1 MIGIDP
7 SLNGTGIAFYDIFG
21 DVITKRITVKKFR
34 GVHRLRYVR
43 DKVKEYIKGRDV
55 AVYEDYAFSAKGQA
69 VFQTAELGGV
79 LKTLCYEEG
88 VDVLLVPPSVLKLFI
103 TGKGNANKDVMAA
116 AVLEKYGA
124 SLDSD
129 DEVDAYALL
138 KLGTVFYDKRS
149 FRCLTGKVRTS
160 LSTCQVTHG
169 KSCR

>member
-7 SLNGTGIAFYDIFG
+7 SLNGTGLAYYANGSIE
-21 DVITKRITVKKFR
+21 TTRIGVKKFR

-43 DKVKEYIKGRDV
+43 DMVREYISSQDV
-55 AVYEDYAFSAKGQA
+55 AVYEDYAFGAKGA
-69 VFQTAELGGV
+69 AIFQIGELGGV

-88 VDVLLVPPSVLKLFI
+88 VDVLLVPPSVLKLFT
-103 TGKGNANKDVMAA
+103 TGKGNAKKDVMAA
-116 AVLEKYGA
+116 AVLEKYGV
-124 SLDSD
+124 SLGSD

-149 FRCLTGKVRTS
+149 FRCLNGKVRTS
-160 LSTCQVTHG
+160 LATCEVTHG